1 MGAPYDVII
10 VGGGHNGLTAAA
22 YLARAGRRVLL
33 LERKGVVGGAAVTE
47 ELFPGFRCST
57 LADGC
62 GYLDDG
68 LVQDLKLTTHGLEIL
83 PADPVI
89 TSLLPDGRRLS
100 FWVDTERTVREIRQF
115 SERDAEKYPEFLEL
129 MSKIAAV
136 IGALHRVTPL
146 DLPDIS
152 FKQLMGMMEIIAP
165 FRRLGRKNIAEFLR
179 VLAMPVSDLLN
190 EWFTSEEVKG
200 AIAASGVRGISFGP
214 FESGTVYMLLS
225 RWAGA
230 GNGLFRSAGTVRGGM
245 GMLTQAIAAA
255 ARQSGAEIRTRAD
268 VVQISIQAEQST
280 GVVLKGGEQ
289 LRAAT
294 VISGVDPRTTLL
306 RLVGPKY
313 LATAFVRAV
322 RCIKYRGSAARVH
335 LALRRLPR
343 FVAIPDSESEIYLR
357 GAVQI
362 APTMD
367 YIQRAF
373 DHAKYG
379 DFSPQPYLDVRVPTV
394 SDASLAPASRHLMS
408 VTAKYAPYQL
418 RHADWE
424 TQRDALGDSVLE
436 TLTRYA
442 PDFRD
447 SVLHMQVL
455 TPRDMELDYGLP
467 EGNPNHGEMTL
478 DQFFHMRPLPGY
490 ARYRT
495 PIAGLWLCGS
505 GSHPGGGVTGLPGKN
520 AAREVLSHTG

>member
-1 MGAPYDVII
+1 MGTTYDVII

-33 LERKGVVGGAAVTE
+33 LERKEVVGGAAVTE
-47 ELFPGFRCST
+47 EFFPGFRCST

-62 GYLDDG
+62 GYLDGG
-68 LVQDLKLTTHGLEIL
+68 LVQELKLTTHGLEIL
-83 PADPVI
+83 PADPVM

-146 DLPDIS
+146 DLPDLS
-152 FKQLMGMMEIIAP
+152 LKQLMGMTEMIAS
-165 FRRLGRKNIAEFLR
+165 FRRLGRKNIAELLR

-214 FESGTVYMLLS
+214 FESSTAYMLLS

-245 GMLTQAIAAA
+245 GALTQAIAAA
-255 ARQSGAEIRTRAD
+255 ARHNGAEIRTRAD
-268 VVQISIQAEQST
+268 VVHISIQAGQAT
-280 GVVLKGGEQ
+280 GVALKNGEQ
-289 LRAAT
+289 FRAAT
-294 VISGVDPRTTLL
+294 VISGVDPHTTLL

-313 LATAFVRAV
+313 LETAFVRAV
-322 RCIKYRGSAARVH
+322 RHIKYRGSAARVH
-335 LALRRLPR
+335 LALCRLPR
-343 FVAIPDSESEIYLR
+343 FIALPEGDSETYLH

-362 APTMD
+362 APTME

-379 DFSPQPYLDVRVPTV
+379 DFSPHPYMDIRIPTV
-394 SDASLAPASRHLMS
+394 SDSALAPSGCQLMS
-408 VTAKYAPYQL
+408 ITVNYAPYKL

-424 TQRDALGDSVLE
+424 TQRDALGESVLE
-436 TLTRYA
+436 TLAQYA
-442 PDFRD
+442 PEVRD
-447 SVLHMQVL
+447 SVLHMQVV
-455 TPRDMELDYGLP
+455 TPRDMEVTYGLP

-478 DQFFHMRPLPGY
+478 DQFFHMRPVPGY

-495 PIAGLWLCGS
+495 PIAGLWLCGA
-505 GSHPGGGVTGLPGKN
+505 GAHPGGGVTGLPGKN
-520 AAREVLSHTG
+520 AAREVLSAIG